1 MMGSNKKKSEQLGMS
16 HGSAANRLRKEI
28 LWRYVVQNKD
38 NICFQCHDII
48 RGINDLSIEHKVPW
62 LDSDDPIGLYFHP
75 DNIAFS
81 HLRCNIGAARQ
92 VRERKLVPKHG
103 TYARYRHG
111 REPCRCEDCTKA
123 NTEYQSGWDRKA
135 GRTNHLGP
143 IV

>member
-1 MMGSNKKKSEQLGMS
+1 MGSNKKKSEQLGMS

-81 HLRCNIGAARQ
+81 HMKCNSGAAR
-92 VRERKLVPKHG
+92 RNKGPRRDHG
-103 TYARYRHG
+103 
-111 REPCRCEDCTKA
+111 CRCEKCTRSQREDKIDWR
-123 NTEYQSGWDRKA
+123 E
-135 GRTNHLGP
+135 RTGKH
-143 IV
+143 